1 MGARTDPRDGAKESA
16 MQPHISDTALAM
28 LHDRAIAVV
37 DRFAAELPLYEG
49 LPQSLIEGDFLHG
62 SRLNV
67 ELFFAYLRTGRL
79 PDESDTKEIV
89 DLAVARVRDGA
100 PLAEVLTNYRIGASV
115 LRSKLAE
122 SGSAEDVE
130 ILREITEPL
139 IQYLLTVTG
148 RIAVAAADGAHD
160 PGWEQRERSRVVA
173 DALLNGADPGE
184 WLPGSQSPIGTAF
197 HVVVFRVGDG
207 DPAALTELRN
217 AIDAAAGS
225 FVRMDRR
232 GWTALLPWD
241 TAVDVEVP
249 SSLSDLVPKFAARTD
264 CGWWAGVARA
274 GTRAEI
280 PAAFAQA
287 RVLAELGRCLERPE
301 RICLLRELPLE
312 YTLARSGA
320 ACADLA
326 AVLNPL
332 DEQPQLA
339 QTLELYLDTDFNQL
353 ATARALYVHRNTVT
367 YRLSRIHELTGFDPA
382 STAGAVQLAA
392 ARTARR
398 IQGGHFTE

>member
-1 MGARTDPRDGAKESA
+1 
-16 MQPHISDTALAM
+16 MQPHISGTALAM

-79 PDESDTKEIV
+79 PDESDTEEIV
-89 DLAVARVRDGA
+89 NLAVARVRDGA
-100 PLAEVLTNYRIGASV
+100 PLAEVLNNYRIGASV
-115 LRSKLAE
+115 LRSQLAE

-130 ILREITEPL
+130 ILREVTEPL

-173 DALLNGADPGE
+173 DALLAGTDPGE
-184 WLPGSQSPIGTAF
+184 WLPGSPTPIGTAF

-225 FVRMDRR
+225 FVRTVADGRR
-232 GWTALLPWD
+232 CCRGTP
-241 TAVDVEVP
+241 P
-249 SSLSDLVPKFAARTD
+249 SMWRCRRRCRTSCRSSPHAPIAD
-264 CGWWAGVARA
+264 GGQVS
-274 GTRAEI
+274 
-280 PAAFAQA
+280 
-287 RVLAELGRCLERPE
+287 LGRAPE
-301 RICLLRELPLE
+301 PRSRRRSRRLGCSPRS
-312 YTLARSGA
+312 AVAWSDRSGC
-320 ACADLA
+320 ACCGSCPWNTRWRA
-326 AVLNPL
+326 AVR
-332 DEQPQLA
+332 
-339 QTLELYLDTDFNQL
+339 
-353 ATARALYVHRNTVT
+353 RAPTSPRC
-367 YRLSRIHELTGFDPA
+367 
-382 STAGAVQLAA
+382 
-392 ARTARR
+392 
-398 IQGGHFTE
+398 

>member
-1 MGARTDPRDGAKESA
+1 

-79 PDESDTKEIV
+79 PDETDTKEIV

-115 LRSKLAE
+115 LRTQLAE

-130 ILREITEPL
+130 ILREVTEPL

-173 DALLNGADPGE
+173 DALLDGTDPGE
-184 WLPGSQSPIGTAF
+184 WLPGSPTPIGTAF

-241 TAVDVEVP
+241 TATAGAEVP
-249 SSLSDLVPKFAARTD
+249 SALTDLLPKFAARTD

-274 GTRAEI
+274 GTRAGI
-280 PAAFAQA
+280 PGAFAQA
-287 RVLAELGRCLERPE
+287 RVLAELGRCLERP
-301 RICLLRELPLE
+301 RRVCLLRELPLE

-332 DEQPQLA
+332 DDQPQLA
-339 QTLELYLDTDFNQL
+339 RTLELYLDTDFNQL

>member
-1 MGARTDPRDGAKESA
+1 
-16 MQPHISDTALAM
+16 MQAQIPDTALAM

-79 PDESDTKEIV
+79 PDESDTREIV
-89 DLAVARVRDGA
+89 DLAAGRVRDGA
-100 PLAEVLTNYRIGASV
+100 PLAEVLNNYRIGAHV
-115 LRSKLAE
+115 VRSQLAE
-122 SGSAEDVE
+122 SGSDEDAA
-130 ILREITEPL
+130 ILRETAEPL
-139 IQYLLTVTG
+139 IEYLLTVTG
-148 RIAVAAADGAHD
+148 RIAVAAAEGAQE
-160 PGWEQRERSRVVA
+160 PGWEQRERLRVVA
-173 DALLNGADPGE
+173 DALLSGTDPGE
-184 WLPGSQSPIGTAF
+184 WLPGSPTPIGTAF

-217 AIDAAAGS
+217 AIDAAPGS

-232 GWTALLPWD
+232 GWTALLPW
-241 TAVDVEVP
+241 AEPVDEEVP
-249 SSLSDLVPKFAARTD
+249 GSLAELVPKFAARTD

-274 GTRAEI
+274 ATRAEI
-280 PAAFAQA
+280 PAAFAEA
-287 RVLAELGRCLERPE
+287 RVLAELGRCLERSEPV
-301 RICLLRELPLE
+301 CLRRELPLE

-332 DEQPQLA
+332 DDQQQLA
-339 QTLELYLDTDFNQL
+339 QTLDLYLDTDFNQL
-353 ATARALYVHRNTVT
+353 GTARALYVHRNTVT
-367 YRLSRIHELTGFDPA
+367 YRLARIHELTGFDPA
-382 STAGAVQLAA
+382 SAAGAVQLAA

-398 IQGGHFTE
+398 IRGGHFGE